1 MKNKYQRM
9 NKEEKKNIKNKYYA
23 TTEGKAM
30 HNRLIRLLIIGFMG
44 ILFGIYLIY
53 SNYTQDGNNIW
64 QYILAGMLMVASLV
78 FIIGSI
84 KIKGKVLNKYAI
96 KNSK

>member
-9 NKEEKKNIKNKYYA
+9 NKEEKIKTKTSYFA
-23 TTEGKAM
+23 TAEGKSM
-30 HNRLIRLLIIGFMG
+30 HSRLIRLLITGIMG
-44 ILFGIYLIY
+44 IIFGIYLIY
-53 SNYTQDGNNIW
+53 DSNNIW
-64 QYILAGMLMVASLV
+64 QYIMAGVLLVASII
-78 FIIGSI
+78 FIIGSF

>member
-9 NKEEKKNIKNKYYA
+9 NKEEKKEIQNKYYA
-23 TTEGKAM
+23 TNEGKAM
-30 HNRLIRLLIIGFMG
+30 KNRLIRLSIIGIMG
-44 ILFGIYLIY
+44 ILFSIYLIY
-53 SNYTQDGNNIW
+53 SNYTQDGNSIW
-64 QYILAGMLMVASLV
+64 QYIMSGILIIASLI

-84 KIKGKVLNKYAI
+84 NIRSKVLNKYAI